1 VAREQGT
8 EREQVVAAGWE
19 EGPVLARERGTERE
33 QVVAAGWEEEP
44 VPARERDPLIRA
56 GVATQALPVAES
68 RAVVVVVR
76 ARNSLA
82 GVDRVQAAVPE
93 VTTVAAQELA

>member
-1 VAREQGT
+1 M
-8 EREQVVAAGWE
+8 EREQVVAAA
-19 EGPVLARERGTERE
+19 L
-33 QVVAAGWEEEP
+33 EEEP